1 MKRVHLIRWIIMH
14 AGFIKWRCAVSG
26 FMDVHAEETG
36 SVGRILVRQ
45 MENFDL
51 YDDTAGISII
61 ESGISAYRIGR
72 ISLDFCNSSRA
83 QSG

>member
-1 MKRVHLIRWIIMH
+1 M
-14 AGFIKWRCAVSG
+14 IKAKVGDYVFGCAVSS
-26 FMDVHAEETG
+26 FMDVHAKETG
-36 SVGRILVRQ
+36 TVGRSLVRQ

-51 YDDTAGISII
+51 YDDTAGISVI
-61 ESGISAYRIGR
+61 ESGILAYRIGS